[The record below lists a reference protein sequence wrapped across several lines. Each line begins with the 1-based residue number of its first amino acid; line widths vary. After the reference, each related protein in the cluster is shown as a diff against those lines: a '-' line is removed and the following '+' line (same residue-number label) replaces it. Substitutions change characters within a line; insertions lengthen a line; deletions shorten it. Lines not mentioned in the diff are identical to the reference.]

1 MSTNWPKNKNV
12 GDIYV
17 NPKGIKWKW
26 NGKGWVSL
34 KESEVVYLAGPTGPA
49 GTSGPMAITYQ
60 FSHGSMDPIDNG
72 IYYIGDIP
80 DFPAQSNNSIASKRV
95 KSLVTGEIKQISIMT
110 QILGN
115 LGTNES
121 QIFILKNFTT
131 NESATI
137 TSEYKHES
145 NNQLNNYDLQS
156 GLSVSKDDELEI
168 IWQTPTFSTSPTLV
182 RHNFSAY
189 IEY

>member
-34 KESEVVYLAGPTGPA
+34 KESEIVYLAGPTGPA

>member
-49 GTSGPMAITYQ
+49 GTIGPMAITYQ
-60 FSHGSMDPIDNG
+60 FSHSSVDPIDNG
-72 IYYIGDIP
+72 VYHIGNIS
-80 DFPAQSNNSIASKRV
+80 DFPPQSNISIASKRV
-95 KSLVTGEIKQISIMT
+95 KSLVTGEIKQVSIMT

-115 LGTNES
+115 LGTEEK
-121 QIFILKNFTT
+121 QTFILKNFTT
-131 NESATI
+131 SESITI
-137 TSEYKHES
+137 TPNYKHES
-145 NNQLNNYDLQS
+145 NNQLDNYDLEDR
-156 GLSVSKDDELEI
+156 LSISKDDELEI
-168 IWQTPTFSTSPTLV
+168 IWQTPTFKTSPTLV
-182 RHNFSAY
+182 RHNFNVY